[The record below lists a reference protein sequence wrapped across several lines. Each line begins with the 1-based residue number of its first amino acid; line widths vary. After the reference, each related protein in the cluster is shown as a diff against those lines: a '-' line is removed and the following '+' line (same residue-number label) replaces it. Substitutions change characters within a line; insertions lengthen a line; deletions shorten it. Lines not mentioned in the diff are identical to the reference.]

1 MVKIVIKCEKIKQ
14 FYCEV
19 NKSKAHLNIVQLQF
33 FCELCE
39 LYLPKCGFK
48 NVTHRS

>member
-33 FCELCE
+33 FVNSANYT
-39 LYLPKCGFK
+39 YL
-48 NVTHRS
+48 NVDLKT